1 MIEGGNLHD
10 AVDRKDRPARRKK
23 EHVRVCL
30 EEDVRHR
37 RLSTGLER
45 LRPAYAGLPEL
56 DLEGVDLSCGMLGK
70 RLSMPF
76 MIAGMTGGTSLS
88 GTINRN
94 LAAAAQECGVALGL
108 GSMRIALENPGAVES
123 FRVRDLCPDVP
134 LWANL
139 GAVQL
144 NYGCGVEE
152 CRRLV
157 EMIEADGL
165 CLHVNALQEV
175 AQLGGDTNWAGLADK
190 IGAVAEGLPAPVMVK
205 EVGFGMNRNMAEK
218 LGELPIWGIDVGGAG
233 GTSWLEVEK
242 RVWGRED
249 LDPFDEFGTPTVR
262 SVGEVR
268 DACPEKFVVGS
279 GGVRGGV
286 DAVKVLALGADVAG
300 AALPFLAP
308 AVESAGAVVRRL
320 VRLRQEMRVAAFVA
334 GAADAEALRNLRLE
348 LCEDDGRTA
357 LTNRRPERDEA
368 RR

>member
-1 MIEGGNLHD
+1 M
-10 AVDRKDRPARRKK
+10 DRPARRKK

-30 EEDVRHR
+30 EEDVRHP
-37 RLSTGLER
+37 RLTTGLER
-45 LRPAYAGLPEL
+45 LRLPYAGLPEV

-76 MIAGMTGGTSLS
+76 MILGMTGGTSLS
-88 GTINRN
+88 ATINRN

-108 GSMRIALENPGAVES
+108 GSMRIALGDPGAEES
-123 FRVRDLCPDVP
+123 FRVRHLCPDVP

-144 NYGCGVEE
+144 NNGCGVEE

-157 EMIEADGL
+157 EISEADGL

-175 AQLGGDTNWAGLADK
+175 AQVGGDTNWAGLAEK
-190 IGAVAEGLPAPVMVK
+190 IGAVAGALPAPVMVK
-205 EVGFGMNRNMAEK
+205 EVGFGMNRKMAER
-218 LGELPIWGIDVGGAG
+218 LAGLPIWGIDVGGAG

-249 LDPFDEFGTPTVR
+249 LDPFDELGTPTVQSIR
-262 SVGEVR
+262 ETR
-268 DACPEKFVVGS
+268 DACPGKFVVGS
-279 GGVRGGV
+279 GGVRDGV

-308 AVESAGAVVRRL
+308 AVESAGAVARRL
-320 VRLRQEMRVAAFVA
+320 ERLRREMRVAAFAA
-334 GAADAEALRNLRLE
+334 GAADAGALRNLELE
-348 LCEDDGRTA
+348 PCENDGASTPTRQ
-357 LTNRRPERDEA
+357 EA
-368 RR
+368 REL

>member
-1 MIEGGNLHD
+1 M
-10 AVDRKDRPARRKK
+10 
-23 EHVRVCL
+23 
-30 EEDVRHR
+30 RHP

-45 LRPAYAGLPEL
+45 LRLAYAGLPEL
-56 DLEGVDLSCGMLGK
+56 DLAGVDLSCGMLNS

-76 MIAGMTGGTSLS
+76 MILGMTGGTSLS

-94 LAAAAQECGVALGL
+94 LAIAAQECGVALGL
-108 GSMRIALENPGAVES
+108 GSMRIALENRKAAES

-144 NYGCGVEE
+144 NNGCGVQE

-157 EMIEADGL
+157 EMVEADGL

-175 AQLGGDTNWAGLADK
+175 AQVGGDTNWTGLVEK
-190 IGAVAEGLPAPVMVK
+190 IGAVAEGLPVPVMVK
-205 EVGFGMNRNMAEK
+205 EVGFGMNRKMAEK
-218 LGELPIWGIDVGGAG
+218 LEESPIWGVDVGGAG

-249 LDPFDEFGTPTVR
+249 LDPFDEFGTPTAR
-262 SVGEVR
+262 SVREVR
-268 DACPEKFVVGS
+268 DACPQKFVVGS
-279 GGVRGGV
+279 GGVRSGTDV
-286 DAVKVLALGADVAG
+286 VKVLALGADVAG

-320 VRLRQEMRVAAFVA
+320 ERLRRETRVAAFAA
-334 GAADAEALRNLRLE
+334 GAGNAEALRSLE
-348 LCEDDGRTA
+348 LEPYEDDMGSTHIKKE
-357 LTNRRPERDEA
+357 TQ
-368 RR
+368 

>member
-1 MIEGGNLHD
+1 MKESETLRSAAGGT
-10 AVDRKDRPARRKK
+10 DRLARRKK

-30 EEDVRHR
+30 EEDVQHP

-45 LRPAYAGLPEL
+45 LRLPYAGLPEL
-56 DLEGVDLSCGMLGK
+56 DLESVDLSGGMLGK
-70 RLSMPF
+70 PLSMPF
-76 MIAGMTGGTSLS
+76 MVLGMTGGTSLS

-94 LAAAAQECGVALGL
+94 LATAAQECGVALGL
-108 GSMRIALENPGAVES
+108 GSMRIALEDPGAAKS

-144 NYGCGVEE
+144 NNGCGVEE

-157 EMIEADGL
+157 AVAEADGL

-175 AQLGGDTNWAGLADK
+175 AQVGGDTDWAGLAEK
-190 IGAVAEGLPAPVMVK
+190 IGAVAEGLPVPVMVK
-205 EVGFGMNRNMAEK
+205 EVGFGMNRGMAEK
-218 LGELPIWGIDVGGAG
+218 LEELPVWGIDVGGAG

-242 RVWGRED
+242 RVWDRGD
-249 LDPFDEFGTPTVR
+249 LDPFDEFGTPTAR
-262 SVGEVR
+262 SIREVR

-279 GGVRGGV
+279 GGVRGGT

-320 VRLRQEMRVAAFVA
+320 ERLRWEMRVAAFAA
-334 GAADAEALRNLRLE
+334 GAEDAEALRDLDLE
-348 LCEDDGRTA
+348 PFEEVVGGTA
-357 LTNRRPERDEA
+357 HTKKEA
-368 RR
+368 RER